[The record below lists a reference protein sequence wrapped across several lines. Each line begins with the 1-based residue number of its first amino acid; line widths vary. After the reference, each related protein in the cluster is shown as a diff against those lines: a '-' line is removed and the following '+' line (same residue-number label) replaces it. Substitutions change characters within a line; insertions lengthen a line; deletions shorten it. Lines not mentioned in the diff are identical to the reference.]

1 MKKLHYLALTLLA
14 ITLNSCY
21 MLVGSVFRI
30 GFRMGI
36 WSVLIVIGIIIWVID
51 KRGKRK

>member
-1 MKKLHYLALTLLA
+1 MKKIHYLALFVMA

-21 MLVGSVFRI
+21 MLIGSVFRL

-36 WSVLIVIGIIIWVID
+36 YSVFIVIGLIIWVIN
-51 KRGKRK
+51 KRGNRK